1 MPTFGKKKDV
11 EVYGRKIRSS
21 YIRSAQVVVGMA
33 VSVLLISVLG
43 IFAIMP
49 DAPFVD
55 VLYELTSAIGT
66 VGLSRTDRGPEYT
79 GQMDR
84 YFYHVSWK
92 NRSADTGRGSC
103 IPCAEA
109 N

>member
-1 MPTFGKKKDV
+1 M
-11 EVYGRKIRSS
+11 
-21 YIRSAQVVVGMA
+21 GMA
-33 VSVLLISVLG
+33 FSVLLISVLG

-66 VGLSRTDRGPEYT
+66 VGLSRGLTAVLNTPAKWIVI
-79 GQMDR
+79 
-84 YFYHVSWK
+84 FYHVSWK

-109 N
+109 NERRTSGRREYYDRIENGVCGRHYPA

>member
-1 MPTFGKKKDV
+1 M
-11 EVYGRKIRSS
+11 GRKIRSS

-43 IFAIMP
+43 IFAVMP
-49 DAPFVD
+49 EAPFVD
-55 VLYELTSAIGT
+55 VLYELDFCSWNRR
-66 VGLSRTDRGPEYT
+66 SFQRTDRGPEYT